1 MVRVRAFLVG
11 LTCGVLLW
19 GCASFAF
26 KYYGL
31 EGVTYSDGK
40 LLGPKP
46 ENDLPFSRCEPT
58 PKERHPCVVLFTPEF
73 KAFKTDYESCKTQ
86 LSDCQRNCQ
95 TQVQ

>member
-1 MVRVRAFLVG
+1 MVKIRFFLVG

-31 EGVTYSDGK
+31 EGVSYSEGK

-46 ENDLPFSRCEPT
+46 ENDLPFSACAPDSAV
-58 PKERHPCVVLFTPEF
+58 KHKCVVMFTTEF
-73 KAFKTDYESCKTQ
+73 KAFKTDYDGCKTQ

-95 TQVQ
+95 SP